1 MIKENVVI
9 EFIEICDEAISRSP
23 VFRNFEDFCLYFE
36 TDMLSKYYVNKFLSK
51 FLKEETLNS
60 GGEVFLGALN
70 SALYRREKL
79 FNLNFTYS
87 FICSTLHYYIG
98 NKATIKIDQKERWIN
113 IIEKLILLSCYINE
127 ESIYISDKDR
137 IATDNA
143 LFLIKNGYD
152 VGIDGVEFV
161 LKNET
166 RELIAVK
173 IDLLAK
179 EIGGRRIIHHLLK
192 DMRGRNWHK
201 NGRYSIPNLAT
212 TNPQPIKYASM
223 PIGYILN
230 IAAKHLKVTPYKV
243 KPESIGDFI
252 DLATA
257 FVSIFDVE
265 IFNAFELSY
274 VDAEGLPKYIT
285 DAILREVFFSFKQL
299 SPDDCLMYLDN
310 LFSWV
315 DNKIVKE
322 KLEWDLSDYRK
333 IAKILVKPY
342 PNDGVTIW
350 FTVESICKSTGLKN
364 STVKKILDAITHKT
378 FEVNRDYT
386 IPNDSKKINLHSK
399 PLIWQKGNKYLML
412 DPALAGIGLVTAL
425 MSALRGVDC
434 KTDSK
439 VGESVEKFLFDC
451 FNEANIN
458 ATLFSEKY
466 EYKGKEFECDVV
478 IENDKKTIFIESKKK
493 TITAAALSGDSASAI
508 IDLSLSF
515 FSSQKQI
522 LNHYLT
528 ILNNRE
534 IIFKNGVLLKQKEE
548 IDGISISLFDWG
560 MLQNRIISTSILRN
574 FLAKKISAPDFND
587 QNKINQCNKIIDD
600 VTKLREKIIKIS
612 KDHDPIFDFVF
623 LSVPHILHMIRLSS
637 DRDDFFDYFNRFKR
651 CVISGN
657 DIHGSLDYLKYLKNY
672 KE

>member
-1 MIKENVVI
+1 MIKENVVV

-23 VFRNFEDFCLYFE
+23 VFRNFEDFCSYFE
-36 TDMLSKYYVNKFLSK
+36 TDQVSEYYATNFLSK
-51 FLKEETLNS
+51 FLKEKVLNS
-60 GGEVFLGALN
+60 GGEVFLGALK

-79 FNLNFTYS
+79 FNLNFRYS

-98 NKATIKIDQKERWIN
+98 NKEVIKIDKKEIWIN
-113 IIEKLILLSCYINE
+113 IVEKLILLSCYINE
-127 ESIYISDKDR
+127 NSIYISDEDR
-137 IATDNA
+137 IVTNNA

-152 VGIDGVEFV
+152 VGIDGMEFV
-161 LKNET
+161 LTNET
-166 RELIAVK
+166 KELIAVK

-192 DMRGRNWHK
+192 DMRDRKWHK

-212 TNPQPIKYASM
+212 TNPQQIKYASM

-230 IAAKHLKVTPYKV
+230 ITAKHLEVTPYNV
-243 KPESIGDFI
+243 KPESIGYFI

-265 IFNAFELSY
+265 IFSAFKLSY

-299 SPDDCLMYLDN
+299 SPDDCLLYLDN

-333 IAKILVKPY
+333 IAQILVKPD
-342 PNDGVTIW
+342 PHDGVTIW
-350 FTVESICKSTGLKN
+350 FTVESISKATGLKN

-378 FEVNRDYT
+378 FEVNRDYI
-386 IPNDSKKINLHSK
+386 IPNDAKKINLHSK

-412 DPALAGIGLVTAL
+412 DPALAGIGLVTVL
-425 MSALRGVDC
+425 MSTLRGVDS
-434 KTDSK
+434 KTDSN

-451 FNEANIN
+451 FNKAKIK

-466 EYKGKEFECDVV
+466 EYEGKEFECDVV

-493 TITAAALSGDSASAI
+493 TITASALSGDSASAI

-522 LNHYLT
+522 LNHYLS
-528 ILNNRE
+528 LLKNRE
-534 IIFKNGVLLKQKEE
+534 IIFKNGVSLKQKEE
-548 IDGISISLFDWG
+548 MDGISVSLFDWG
-560 MLQNRIISTSILRN
+560 MLQNRIISKSILRN
-574 FLAKKISAPDFND
+574 FLGKNISVPEFND
-587 QNKINQCNKIIDD
+587 QKKINQCNKIIDD
-600 VTKLREKIIKIS
+600 VTKLRKEIIKIS
-612 KDHDPIFDFVF
+612 KDQDPIYDFVF

-637 DRDDFFDYFNRFKR
+637 DRDDFFDDFNRFKR
-651 CVISGN
+651 CIISGN

-672 KE
+672 KG